1 MMDRRSVLSMSAAST
16 VAITAAAAAVVVFK
30 RQAAKTKIQQG
41 SAQPPELDGSHGKD
55 VPGQPLK
62 LDKRIKVAVDARF
75 FRQLKHIL
83 AICVPSWRSSTVLLL
98 AMHTVF
104 LVLRTYLTVIVARID
119 GRLVKDMVAADGKS
133 FLRGLGLFM
142 TIALPATFTNSMI
155 KYFQSKLA
163 VALRTSLTR
172 HVHTLYMGNN
182 TYYKAINL
190 DNRIDGA
197 DQLITTDINRFCTA
211 TANLYSN
218 VGKPLLDIIIFNY
231 QLARSI
237 GLNGMWGLALNYIV
251 TATVLRAVTPPFG
264 KVAAEEAKLEGDFR
278 NAHSRLITNAE
289 EIAFYN
295 GEDREKSILDKTY
308 SSLIKH
314 INSTYRIR
322 IAYNMFEDFLIKYSW
337 SAVGL
342 IIASIPV
349 FFPDMAGSRTR
360 REEAI
365 LLEEQRQGNAANMD
379 SADSIRPISTLT
391 GNRTQGFITN
401 KRLMLSL
408 ADAGGRI
415 MYSYKE
421 LSELAG
427 YTYRVYNMIRVL
439 EDLNNNLYVR
449 PETNV
454 EPPYSIEHCDGI
466 VELKEEVGISF
477 KHTPIVTPYGDTILI
492 ENLSLN
498 ISPGDHL
505 MITGPNG
512 SGKSSI
518 LRVLAGLWPH
528 FAGTITRPAPKLS
541 SIMYIPQRPYLS
553 IGTLRDQIIYPHSY
567 KDMQASK
574 RTDDELLEI
583 LKLVYLD
590 YIPSREGGMDSV
602 KEWKDVFSGGEKQR
616 IQLSRLFYH
625 KPRFVVLDE
634 ATSAVSTDVEALLY
648 TSAKEAGM
656 TLITISHRPSL
667 FKYHPYLLRVG
678 EGPTQN
684 KWVLEKIGTT
694 KSLAESVES
703 EIRKLSSQIG
713 NMDSLRKRLASINQD
728 LSLETKSDLGD
739 VLRHAKRTLI

>member
-322 IAYNMFEDFLIKYSW
+322 IAYNMFEDFLINHSFGRAK
-337 SAVGL
+337 A
-342 IIASIPV
+342 
-349 FFPDMAGSRTR
+349 
-360 REEAI
+360 
-365 LLEEQRQGNAANMD
+365 GNAANMD

>member
-55 VPGQPLK
+55 
-62 LDKRIKVAVDARF
+62 VAVDARF

-365 LLEEQRQGNAANMD
+365 LLEEQKQGNGANMD

-505 MITGPNG
+505 MITGPN
-512 SGKSSI
+512 
-518 LRVLAGLWPH
+518 
-528 FAGTITRPAPKLS
+528 APKLS

-728 LSLETKSDLGD
+728 LSLETKSDLEMFCGM
-739 VLRHAKRTLI
+739 LSAH